1 MKNHLFLFSFLLF
14 SGLIYTQ
21 NLNSNTTGSFIF
33 TPQSPVNRP
42 PIEVFYHIP
51 SGNITTMPILMS
63 FHGANRDGANY
74 RDYWISMANSNG
86 FMVFAPEF
94 TNVNYPGLGDN
105 YLMGNVFVDG
115 DNPTQLEFNDPNEW
129 TFSVIEPLFEYI
141 KNDISGVQETYSA
154 WGHSGGAQFLHRFA
168 LFVPDSKLGIGVCS
182 NSGWYTVPESGVDYP
197 YGTGLPFGSTNE
209 DLFIFFQ
216 NLTTPLNVT
225 LEQFFGKELVI
236 HLGTNDTDPNSP
248 ALRHND
254 ILDAQQGLNRYVRGQ
269 YFFNTSQTTSTDIRL
284 PFNWEKHE
292 VTGIGH
298 NAQLMANDAL
308 QFFLP
313 NILSVDSVEENKFI
327 KIYPN
332 PIYPSYIN
340 FSTNL
345 STPISV
351 SIYNIMGIEIFK
363 RIIEDHVLNVS
374 NLDTGI
380 YFIKIQSNT
389 FSTTKKIIKK

>member
-1 MKNHLFLFSFLLF
+1 MLF

-21 NLNSNTTGSFIF
+21 NLNSNTTGSFVF

-74 RDYWISMANSNG
+74 RDYWISMANANG

-197 YGTGLPFGSTNE
+197 YGTGLPFGPTNE
-209 DLFIFFQ
+209 DLFDFFQ

-225 LEQFFGKELVI
+225 FEQF
-236 HLGTNDTDPNSP
+236 
-248 ALRHND
+248 
-254 ILDAQQGLNRYVRGQ
+254 
-269 YFFNTSQTTSTDIRL
+269 
-284 PFNWEKHE
+284 
-292 VTGIGH
+292 
-298 NAQLMANDAL
+298 
-308 QFFLP
+308 
-313 NILSVDSVEENKFI
+313 
-327 KIYPN
+327 
-332 PIYPSYIN
+332 
-340 FSTNL
+340 
-345 STPISV
+345 
-351 SIYNIMGIEIFK
+351 
-363 RIIEDHVLNVS
+363 
-374 NLDTGI
+374 
-380 YFIKIQSNT
+380 
-389 FSTTKKIIKK
+389 